1 MLLYAFMVNFLS
13 AAIRLGCLGHRE
25 AQGLLIH
32 FRPQV
37 MPLVERALDSP
48 LEEIGSFAPLADIRA
63 MQHAHLSVRLF
74 SS

>member
-13 AAIRLGCLGHRE
+13 AAIRLGCLGHRQ
-25 AQGLLIH
+25 AQGLLVH
-32 FRPQV
+32 FRPRV
-37 MPLVERALDSP
+37 TLLVEQALDKP
-48 LEEIGSFAPLADIRA
+48 LKEIGSFVPLADIRA